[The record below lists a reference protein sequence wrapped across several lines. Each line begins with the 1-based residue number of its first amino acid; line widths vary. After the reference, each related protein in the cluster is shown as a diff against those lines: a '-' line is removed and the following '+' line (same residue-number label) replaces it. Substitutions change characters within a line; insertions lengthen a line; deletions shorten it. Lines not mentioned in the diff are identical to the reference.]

1 MNCCFK
7 LVNNS
12 YEHEYINNYGNPPI
26 ILFTHSC
33 AVAVSL
39 WPHLRTLNCLHTR
52 SAPRS
57 CWPSSFPSSR
67 MHLVVTNLLLRKVGA
82 SLTWFPK
89 APLRFPPEDERKNT
103 SVTYMRIITIIDRCY
118 VLILDTSPSLFKVQQ
133 NNKTIKPTTQNSLT
147 RRCSSFVTTT
157 AYFTFFILVQH
168 RSNPARDVSYM
179 CESENLQQ
187 WSWLEMRLNPLIQ
200 NVPKWS
206 DTY

>member
-1 MNCCFK
+1 MNCYFK

-12 YEHEYINNYGNPPI
+12 YNHKYINNYDNPPI
-26 ILFTHSC
+26 ILFIHSC

-82 SLTWFPK
+82 SLTWSPK

-118 VLILDTSPSLFKVQQ
+118 VVILDTSHPYSKYS
-133 NNKTIKPTTQNSLT
+133 KTTKLQ
-147 RRCSSFVTTT
+147 
-157 AYFTFFILVQH
+157 
-168 RSNPARDVSYM
+168 
-179 CESENLQQ
+179 NLQHK
-187 WSWLEMRLNPLIQ
+187 M
-200 NVPKWS
+200 V
-206 DTY
+206 